1 MFINIVDIARTTYN
15 NIILYYI
22 MLQSLTPQ
30 SYTTKNAT
38 VNKTRKSYSKYDI
51 YYYYVFKCILL
62 YSITHKFWS
71 IVILR

>member
-1 MFINIVDIARTTYN
+1 MFVNIVDIAKTTYN

-38 VNKTRKSYSKYDI
+38 VNKTRKLYSKYDI

-62 YSITHKFWS
+62 YSINHKF
-71 IVILR
+71 